1 MDPEQATA
9 ATGPVAGLVSSS
21 SPGLAVA
28 IEFLHEL
35 NQKRLM
41 DADGMPST
49 QN

>member
-1 MDPEQATA
+1 MI
-9 ATGPVAGLVSSS
+9 VAWIS
-21 SPGLAVA
+21 LAVA